1 MSDSRSDARLRDLAS
16 ALTAGELDDA
26 EAQEVRAR
34 LAQDPGL
41 AHLYGEIRAVRRGL
55 ADFAAGAG
63 PSPPE
68 LSGRILA
75 ATLPRF
81 RTLYVRRANYWP
93 TWVAAAA
100 AAAMMLFFQPPLV
113 RGALESLPRASEGV
127 SSLRAAANR
136 QTDRALAELGVLR
149 ASVSFALEDQM
160 DRLGDR
166 LRDLERATRH
176 RDELVAAPGSGP
188 EPPGSG
194 PEPPGSD
201 PKPPGSDPKP
211 TAAEDPQGGTAP

>member
-188 EPPGSG
+188 EPPS
-194 PEPPGSD
+194 SD

>member
-1 MSDSRSDARLRDLAS
+1 MTDSRSDARLRDLAS

-34 LAQDPGL
+34 LAQDPEL
-41 AHLYGEIRAVRRGL
+41 ARLYGEIRAVRRGL

-81 RTLYVRRANYWP
+81 RTLYGRRANYWP

-127 SSLRAAANR
+127 NSLRAAANR

-176 RDELVAAPGSGP
+176 RDELASAPGSAP
-188 EPPGSG
+188 EPPGSA
-194 PEPPGSD
+194 PEPPGSA
-201 PKPPGSDPKP
+201 PKPP
-211 TAAEDPQGGTAP
+211 AAEDPQGGTAP

>member
-34 LAQDPGL
+34 LARDPGL
-41 AHLYGEIRAVRRGL
+41 AQIYGEIRVVRRGL

-68 LSGRILA
+68 LRERILA

-136 QTDRALAELGVLR
+136 QTDRALAEFGVLR

-176 RDELVAAPGSGP
+176 RDELAAAPGSD
-188 EPPGSG
+188 

-201 PKPPGSDPKP
+201 PKP
-211 TAAEDPQGGTAP
+211 TATGDPQGGTAP